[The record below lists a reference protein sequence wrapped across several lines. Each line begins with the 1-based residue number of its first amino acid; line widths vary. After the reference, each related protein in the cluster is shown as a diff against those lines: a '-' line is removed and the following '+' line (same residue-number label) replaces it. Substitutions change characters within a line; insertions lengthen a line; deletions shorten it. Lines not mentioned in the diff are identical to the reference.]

1 MAAVFTEAWSG
12 TNGDAWNATRWP
24 TVSGGTGGTV
34 DIQSSKGRM
43 QTGTVQWD
51 LCQAIPQDVIP
62 DDFEATGS
70 VTITSATETYPFII
84 YRCNSTGNNYFQLTW
99 LAPSDVVAIERRDNF
114 VPTTMDSDTL
124 TVADGDTIHW
134 RLRVVGSDH
143 KLRCWVNGA
152 SEPGTWLLEFTDST
166 YAAQNLAIFGVING
180 GTTSRRI
187 DWDDVTIDDLVT
199 NATATPSVV
208 SLSAAT
214 PAPTV
219 AASASAAPSVVSLSA
234 SVHAPSVAAGA
245 AAAPS
250 VVAVSASVPSPT
262 VAAGAT
268 VAPATVALSAS
279 VHAPTVLAD
288 ATVAADAIAVA
299 ASVHAP
305 TVSVE
310 TSVDVTPAAISVTVT
325 AHAPTVSADAT
336 ISAGVVSVAATLDAP
351 SVSAGATI
359 SPATIAVAA
368 ATRTSSPRTAIGVNS
383 QVHWID
389 TDTATRDQTLDL
401 LAYAGVTWVR
411 IDMGWATVEEG
422 GQGTQ
427 ATWYLTQVEGTIDAA
442 IARGM
447 DVLVVWKDTPTYAGA
462 TTATPPSDPQDCA
475 DALGDVVSYFAGRVS
490 AWEIWNEPNQAGFW
504 SGTPAQYVDLLEPC
518 YTAVKAA
525 DPSALVVLGGPAY
538 NDTGWL
544 ADVFAAGAVGSFD
557 VLATHPYMSPSD
569 LAPTTADTDGT
580 NIWLM
585 THVDAVRA
593 VQLAAG
599 DSSPIWFTEFG
610 WSSHEVAS
618 EHNWLQGVSEAEQ
631 ASYLTSTISDVI
643 ASRDYIEAAFW
654 YGDRNRGDGTDQEN
668 NYGLLTVDDGIKPS
682 YLALREL
689 MAPKVEAG
697 AEATPATVPLA
708 ASVPA
713 PTVSYA
719 TLALAQLAAATG
731 TAYDAVARVVTNAA
745 LATATA
751 TANAALALVRPT
763 PTTATATGTAYDP
776 SKRLTSNATTANAT
790 GVANNASI
798 SLRAPASEATA
809 SGVANSGTD
818 RVSPVAITAMA
829 TSTANDASVVAG
841 NDDIAPAD
849 AATGT
854 GTAYLGTTNVVS
866 RGHTHATATGVA
878 QDPDAA
884 LRLNAAL
891 ASAAGVAY
899 NASVTTFVATN
910 ASAQL
915 ATGTATAYN
924 ASVRIT
930 TNAAHATA
938 VGVANS
944 SMPKVG
950 PSAVVATAAGVTF
963 NPNVRLTSNA
973 SAATATGTANVTG
986 ENVRPNAA
994 PATAAGVANTSTP
1007 RVLPNAALATAV
1019 GLAYGAT
1026 PRVVINGSVATA
1038 LAVAYDPS
1046 NLVVVHPSFAT
1057 ALGVAFDAEA
1067 QQGARSSATA
1077 TLATAAGTAYN
1088 ARARIVVNAT
1098 TATAIG
1104 FAWNS
1109 TGGQRIARATTATAT
1124 AVGVN
1129 PKAHLGPRPATAL
1142 ASSQAFG
1149 PASIRIRSGSLVAL
1163 ATGVAFEVRF
1173 ALTVMDDLASFGH
1186 GDRVIISTYRDSG
1199 DPKLVDRV
1207 VQSSPSQQRVTITQ
1221 VGSGED
1227 QVSIDHVT

>member
-1 MAAVFTEAWSG
+1 MAAVLTETWTG
-12 TNGDAWNATRWP
+12 TNGAAWNSTRWP

-34 DIQSSKGRM
+34 DIQSNKGRM

-70 VTITSATETYPFII
+70 VTITSATETYPFLI

-99 LAPSDVVAIERRDNF
+99 MAPSDVVAIERRDNF

-124 TVADGDTIHW
+124 AVADGDTIHW

-401 LAYAGVTWVR
+401 LAHAGVTWVR

-447 DVLVVWKDTPTYAGA
+447 DVLVVWKDTAAYAGA

-475 DALGDVVSYFAGRVS
+475 DALGGVVTAFAGKVA
-490 AWEIWNEPNQAGFW
+490 AWQIWNEPNTAGFW
-504 SGTPAQYVDLLEPC
+504 TGTAADYVALLEPC

-525 DPSALVVLGGPAY
+525 DPSALVVLGAPAY
-538 NDTGWL
+538 NDTDWL
-544 ADVFAAGAVGSFD
+544 DDVFAAGAVGSFD

-569 LAPTTADTDGT
+569 LDPTTADTDGT

-610 WSSHEVAS
+610 WSSHDTAS
-618 EHNWLQGVSEAEQ
+618 AFNWLQGVSEAEQ
-631 ASYLTSTISDVI
+631 ATFLTSTISDVI

-654 YGDRNRGDGTDQEN
+654 YVDRNRGDGTDQEN
-668 NYGLLTVDDGIKPS
+668 NYGLLTANDGIKPS
-682 YLALREL
+682 YLALRDL

-713 PTVSYA
+713 PTITADATVAPSTVAVAASVHAPTVTIAGDAEATPATVALSASVHAPTVLADASVAPLTIEVVAGVDTPTVAGSADVEAGLASVTATVHAPTITADATASPA
-719 TLALAQLAAATG
+719 TLAVAASVHSPSVSAGATVSVGSVSLTVAVELVEVSTVSPPTGRTSTLVTVDEATTTVTVAAAT
-731 TAYDAVARVVTNAA
+731 TTVT
-745 LATATA
+745 
-751 TANAALALVRPT
+751 VRE
-763 PTTATATGTAYDP
+763 
-776 SKRLTSNATTANAT
+776 ATTA
-790 GVANNASI
+790 
-798 SLRAPASEATA
+798 
-809 SGVANSGTD
+809 
-818 RVSPVAITAMA
+818 
-829 TSTANDASVVAG
+829 
-841 NDDIAPAD
+841 
-849 AATGT
+849 
-854 GTAYLGTTNVVS
+854 
-866 RGHTHATATGVA
+866 
-878 QDPDAA
+878 
-884 LRLNAAL
+884 
-891 ASAAGVAY
+891 
-899 NASVTTFVATN
+899 
-910 ASAQL
+910 
-915 ATGTATAYN
+915 
-924 ASVRIT
+924 
-930 TNAAHATA
+930 
-938 VGVANS
+938 
-944 SMPKVG
+944 
-950 PSAVVATAAGVTF
+950 
-963 NPNVRLTSNA
+963 
-973 SAATATGTANVTG
+973 
-986 ENVRPNAA
+986 
-994 PATAAGVANTSTP
+994 
-1007 RVLPNAALATAV
+1007 
-1019 GLAYGAT
+1019 
-1026 PRVVINGSVATA
+1026 
-1038 LAVAYDPS
+1038 
-1046 NLVVVHPSFAT
+1046 
-1057 ALGVAFDAEA
+1057 
-1067 QQGARSSATA
+1067 
-1077 TLATAAGTAYN
+1077 
-1088 ARARIVVNAT
+1088 
-1098 TATAIG
+1098 
-1104 FAWNS
+1104 
-1109 TGGQRIARATTATAT
+1109 
-1124 AVGVN
+1124 
-1129 PKAHLGPRPATAL
+1129 
-1142 ASSQAFG
+1142 
-1149 PASIRIRSGSLVAL
+1149 
-1163 ATGVAFEVRF
+1163 
-1173 ALTVMDDLASFGH
+1173 
-1186 GDRVIISTYRDSG
+1186 
-1199 DPKLVDRV
+1199 
-1207 VQSSPSQQRVTITQ
+1207 
-1221 VGSGED
+1221 
-1227 QVSIDHVT
+1227 

>member
-299 ASVHAP
+299 A
-305 TVSVE
+305 
-310 TSVDVTPAAISVTVT
+310 
-325 AHAPTVSADAT
+325 
-336 ISAGVVSVAATLDAP
+336 TLDAP

-368 ATRTSSPRTAIGVNS
+368 ATRPRTAIGVNS

-504 SGTPAQYVDLLEPC
+504 SGTPAQYVDLLGPC

>member
-1 MAAVFTEAWSG
+1 MAAVLTETWTG
-12 TNGDAWNATRWP
+12 TNGAAWNSTRWP

-34 DIQSSKGRM
+34 DIQSNKGRM

-62 DDFEATGS
+62 DDFEVTGS
-70 VTITSATETYPFII
+70 VTITSATETYPFLI

-124 TVADGDTIHW
+124 AVADGDTIHW

-166 YAAQNLAIFGVING
+166 YAAQNLAIVGVING

-187 DWDDVTIDDLVT
+187 DWDDVTIDDLVN

-279 VHAPTVLAD
+279 VPSPTVSAD
-288 ATVAADAIAVA
+288 ATVAPATVALSASVHAPSVLADASVAADAVAVA

-310 TSVDVTPAAISVTVT
+310 TSVDVTPAAISVTVA

-351 SVSAGATI
+351 SASAGATI

-504 SGTPAQYVDLLEPC
+504 SGTAADYVDLLEPC

-544 ADVFAAGAVGSFD
+544 DDVFAAGAVGSFD

-610 WSSHEVAS
+610 WSSHDTAS
-618 EHNWLQGVSEAEQ
+618 AYNWLQGVSEAEQ

-713 PTVSYA
+713 PTVAADATVAPATVALSASVHAPTVTITGDAEATPATVALSASVHAPSVLADASVAPITIEVVAGVDTPTVAGSAGADAGSASVTATVHAPTVTADATVSPA
-719 TLALAQLAAATG
+719 TLAVAASVHAPSVSAGATVSVGSVSLTVAVDLVEVSTVSPPTGRTSTLVTVDEATTTVTVAAAT
-731 TAYDAVARVVTNAA
+731 TTVT
-745 LATATA
+745 
-751 TANAALALVRPT
+751 VRE
-763 PTTATATGTAYDP
+763 
-776 SKRLTSNATTANAT
+776 ATTA
-790 GVANNASI
+790 
-798 SLRAPASEATA
+798 
-809 SGVANSGTD
+809 
-818 RVSPVAITAMA
+818 
-829 TSTANDASVVAG
+829 
-841 NDDIAPAD
+841 
-849 AATGT
+849 
-854 GTAYLGTTNVVS
+854 
-866 RGHTHATATGVA
+866 
-878 QDPDAA
+878 
-884 LRLNAAL
+884 
-891 ASAAGVAY
+891 
-899 NASVTTFVATN
+899 
-910 ASAQL
+910 
-915 ATGTATAYN
+915 
-924 ASVRIT
+924 
-930 TNAAHATA
+930 
-938 VGVANS
+938 
-944 SMPKVG
+944 
-950 PSAVVATAAGVTF
+950 
-963 NPNVRLTSNA
+963 
-973 SAATATGTANVTG
+973 
-986 ENVRPNAA
+986 
-994 PATAAGVANTSTP
+994 
-1007 RVLPNAALATAV
+1007 
-1019 GLAYGAT
+1019 
-1026 PRVVINGSVATA
+1026 
-1038 LAVAYDPS
+1038 
-1046 NLVVVHPSFAT
+1046 
-1057 ALGVAFDAEA
+1057 
-1067 QQGARSSATA
+1067 
-1077 TLATAAGTAYN
+1077 
-1088 ARARIVVNAT
+1088 
-1098 TATAIG
+1098 
-1104 FAWNS
+1104 
-1109 TGGQRIARATTATAT
+1109 
-1124 AVGVN
+1124 
-1129 PKAHLGPRPATAL
+1129 
-1142 ASSQAFG
+1142 
-1149 PASIRIRSGSLVAL
+1149 
-1163 ATGVAFEVRF
+1163 
-1173 ALTVMDDLASFGH
+1173 
-1186 GDRVIISTYRDSG
+1186 
-1199 DPKLVDRV
+1199 
-1207 VQSSPSQQRVTITQ
+1207 
-1221 VGSGED
+1221 
-1227 QVSIDHVT
+1227 